1 MDRHLYPV
9 AVGQPFRSREQ
20 PPLLMFK
27 VFPTEPLPAG
37 RDSTKRY
44 RISWATGKRLV
55 TRRLATPKTALLTL
69 PRSMSAMLTMIP
81 VE

>member
-1 MDRHLYPV
+1 VLCLGTDYAAGGYELDRAIPAYPSGPMDRHLYPV

-37 RDSTKRY
+37 RDSTKR
-44 RISWATGKRLV
+44 
-55 TRRLATPKTALLTL
+55 
-69 PRSMSAMLTMIP
+69 
-81 VE
+81 